1 MEFNSRQG
9 GIEFS
14 QMGPDQ
20 FIVSNAR
27 SGLQLTVSADFDGCT
42 VRYAYEQLNN
52 KSAGVPEGGMLS
64 MRQPSGGVV
73 ELYSADQQLTSE
85 ETRKVLLEPVLAPPR
100 AA

>member
-1 MEFNSRQG
+1 MEFNSREG
-9 GIEFS
+9 GIDFS

-20 FIVSNAR
+20 FLVSNVR
-27 SGLQLTVSADFDGCT
+27 SGLQLTVTADFDGRI
-42 VRYAYEQLNN
+42 VRYSYEQLNN

-64 MRQPSGGVV
+64 MRQPSGSVV

-85 ETRKVLLEPVLAPPR
+85 ETRKVLLEPVLAPPL